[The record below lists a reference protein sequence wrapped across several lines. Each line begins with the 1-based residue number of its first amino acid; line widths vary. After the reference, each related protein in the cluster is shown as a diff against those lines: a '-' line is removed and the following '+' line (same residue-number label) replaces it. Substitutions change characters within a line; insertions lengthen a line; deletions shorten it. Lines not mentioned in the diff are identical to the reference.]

1 MHCRV
6 SPSWPSTHAAAPESC
21 QLCLVQEIFIHY
33 GNDVDAAPSENN
45 ALYAALSPEVQAL
58 VRPYFDSKFSLIS
71 SPVPPGPIFGAARGS
86 TFQKWIYNWPRQL
99 IMQHATGALPL
110 CTALECLSSCEEVHK
125 AGRCLKVEA
134 HARSSELC
142 LEVLRECL
150 QYSWKIFCNPYGMSV
165 CYGMSA
171 L

>member
-6 SPSWPSTHAAAPESC
+6 SLSWLSTHAAVPGSC

-99 IMQHATGALPL
+99 IMQHATGGPPL
-110 CTALECLSSCEEVHK
+110 GTALECLSISGV
-125 AGRCLKVEA
+125 AMGSGGV
-134 HARSSELC
+134 
-142 LEVLRECL
+142 
-150 QYSWKIFCNPYGMSV
+150 
-165 CYGMSA
+165 
-171 L
+171 

>member
-1 MHCRV
+1 M
-6 SPSWPSTHAAAPESC
+6 
-21 QLCLVQEIFIHY
+21 QEIFIHY

-99 IMQHATGALPL
+99 IMQHATGALPPAQHL
-110 CTALECLSSCEEVHK
+110 YASQAV
-125 AGRCLKVEA
+125 V
-134 HARSSELC
+134 
-142 LEVLRECL
+142 
-150 QYSWKIFCNPYGMSV
+150 WP
-165 CYGMSA
+165 
-171 L
+171 